1 MPNSK
6 AIVYTIL
13 IVPYRNIDIK
23 IIISNCD
30 RFIVMDCKGCE
41 VMGIYYTTPAAYNA
55 IVQVY
60 FCFVNRFLKI
70 NQKTSKSLTNTV

>member
-1 MPNSK
+1 MIVAPNSK

-41 VMGIYYTTPAAYNA
+41 VVGIYYTTPAAYNA
-55 IVQVY
+55 IVQVNS
-60 FCFVNRFLKI
+60 CFVKGF
-70 NQKTSKSLTNTV
+70 

>member
-1 MPNSK
+1 VPNSK

-30 RFIVMDCKGCE
+30 RFIVMDCKGYE
-41 VMGIYYTTPAAYNA
+41 GVGIYYTTPAAYNA
-55 IVQVY
+55 IVQVNL
-60 FCFVNRFLKI
+60 CFVKGFQKI
-70 NQKTSKSLTNTV
+70 NQKTSKSLTNVV